1 MKILK
6 KIILINWHYFRFE
19 TLELDTINFL
29 TGKNGAGKTTVIDAI
44 QLLMLGD
51 TTGHFFNK
59 SASDKSSR
67 TLKGYLRCEIGD
79 DDNGNML
86 YLRNGR
92 FTSYVVG
99 EFYDDVNDEYNT
111 IGVIF
116 DNYEDGSIDYKYFS
130 YDGPVPEN
138 KFVINKVPLSIKELK
153 VYLLETYYKSQISF
167 FETNSAYREFI
178 KEKFGHLSNSF
189 FGLFKKAIPFSPISN
204 IETFITEYVC
214 DVNSTIDIATMQ
226 ENIRN
231 YKRLEA
237 DTETLAKRVEE
248 LRKIKEVYDT
258 WKSQEDSFLTQ
269 KYIYHRSDL
278 QIKNKQLEQNKDKLT
293 EGKEDLGQYSL
304 LIEKCEQEIKAN
316 IAAKEKVLEEKYSL
330 DIYKQQAV
338 IEDKKAKIDSQIKEL
353 QDSVESIVSNMD
365 NYQLQWMGSINK
377 ILNCSEQ
384 NNENINELKAI
395 AKQYYKRIEEFN
407 TNIDLENLDLDYF
420 IEMQQNINKLKTEIS
435 GVLHS
440 FKEEMKQN
448 NRRIAEINANMSNL
462 DRGVKNYDQRLLTLK
477 QIIEDRLKNKYH
489 RNIQVDILADLL
501 EVNDPAW
508 KNAIEGYLNTQKFY
522 LFIDPIYFEE
532 ALKIYDEVKFEYN
545 LYDFGLVDCQK
556 VKQSNPT
563 RVKGS
568 LAEELSTSNDYARA
582 YIDSLLGTLMK
593 CDKVEDLR
601 KHPRSITMT
610 GMTYQGFVARQI
622 NKERW
627 RNHYIGIN
635 SLGSEKEFL
644 ANEYEELQRAND
656 KLQELIILFEDA
668 SRVEVLNTNEIKSMS
683 EVSKVYKKMP
693 DLVYQKDE
701 LDKELDKL
709 DLSYVEVL
717 EAKIDKFQN
726 KIREYEV
733 QKDELL
739 TSQVKQRSELERLE
753 QFDIPMY
760 EDQVKEAKE
769 VIYNMF
775 NKSWIMSTG
784 EPAFIEELDRTKN
797 INTLLNFYKSKIDHV
812 DNQNKGLRDK
822 LIMLRSQYNSVY
834 HISYNPNSGD
844 NTLYDEELEEFESN
858 KLVDY
863 QEKIKIAKVNAI
875 TQFKDDFLAKLKSN
889 FDTVYMQIEALNDAL
904 SGSKFGN
911 DSYHF
916 TMVPRVEYKQY
927 YDMITDPLLME
938 GHSVGEDSFQEKYKD
953 TIEDLFRQIT
963 FADTNLDMN
972 TRSEIERN
980 IAKYTDYRTYLKF
993 DLIVTDGEG
1002 RKQHLSKTLLKKSG
1016 GETQTPFYISVLA
1029 SFAQLYRTNDTSN
1042 TKNQTVR
1049 LIVFDEAFSKMDSER
1064 IQESVKLLRN
1074 YGLQAILSAPP
1085 EKMSDIVPLV
1095 DNTICIVR
1103 DDQKSFIRNY
1113 QKELEP
1119 TQV

>member
-1 MKILK
+1 MKLLK

-19 TLELDTINFL
+19 TLELDNINFL

-99 EFYDDVNDEYNT
+99 EFYDDVNDEFST
-111 IGVIF
+111 IGVVF

-138 KFVINKVPLSIKELK
+138 KFVINKLPLSIKELK
-153 VYLLETYYKSQISF
+153 VYLLENYYKSQISF
-167 FETNSAYREFI
+167 FETNTAYREFI

-214 DVNSTIDIATMQ
+214 DVNSTIDIASMQ

-237 DTETLAKRVEE
+237 DTETLAKRIEE
-248 LRKIKEVYDT
+248 LKKIKEVYET

-278 QIKNKQLEQNKDKLT
+278 QIKNKFLEQNKEKLK

-304 LIEKCEQEIKAN
+304 LIEKCEQEIKTN
-316 IAAKEKVLEEKYSL
+316 IANKEKVLEEKYSL

-338 IEDKKAKIDSQIKEL
+338 IEDKKAKIENKIKEL
-353 QDSVESIVSNMD
+353 QNSVEAIVSNMD

-377 ILNCSEQ
+377 ILACDVHD
-384 NNENINELKAI
+384 NENINELKAI

-420 IEMQQNINKLKTEIS
+420 TEMQRNINKLKTEIS

-440 FKEEMKQN
+440 FKEQIKQN
-448 NRRIAEINANMSNL
+448 NRRIAEISANISNL
-462 DRGVKNYDQRLLTLK
+462 DRGVKNYDNRLLTLK
-477 QIIEDRLKNKYH
+477 RIIEQKLKEKYN

-501 EVNDPAW
+501 EVKNPNW
-508 KNAIEGYLNTQKFY
+508 KNAIEGYLHTQKFY
-522 LFIDPIYFEE
+522 LFIDPIYFDD
-532 ALKIYDEVKFEYN
+532 ALKIYDNVKFEYN
-545 LYDFGLVDCQK
+545 LYDFGIVDCEK
-556 VKQSNPT
+556 VKQSNPV
-563 RVKGS
+563 RMKGS
-568 LAEELSTSNDYARA
+568 LAEELTTNNEYARA
-582 YIDSLLGTLMK
+582 YIDSLLGNLMK

-601 KHPRSITMT
+601 KYPRSITVS
-610 GMTYQGFVARQI
+610 GMMYQGYVARQI

-635 SLGSEKEFL
+635 SLGSEKGFLEEEFDSL
-644 ANEYEELQRAND
+644 QKANN
-656 KLQELIILFEDA
+656 KLEQLIITFDDA
-668 SRVEVLNTNEIKSMS
+668 SKVEVLNTNEIKSME
-683 EVSKVYKKMP
+683 EVSKVYKQMP
-693 DLVYQKDE
+693 ELVHQKDE

-753 QFDIPMY
+753 EFDIPMY
-760 EDQVKEAKE
+760 SDQVKEAKE

-775 NKSWIMSTG
+775 NKAWIMSTG

-797 INTLLNFYKSKIDHV
+797 INTLLNFYKSKIEHV

-822 LIMLRSQYNSVY
+822 LIMLRTQYNSIY

-844 NTLYDEELEEFESN
+844 NTLYDEELQEFESN

-863 QEKIKIAKVNAI
+863 QEKITIAKANAI
-875 TQFKDDFLAKLKSN
+875 SQFKDDFLAKLKSN
-889 FDTVYMQIEALNDAL
+889 FDTVKMQIDALNDAL

-911 DSYHF
+911 DSYYF
-916 TMVPRVEYKQY
+916 TMTPRAEYKQY
-927 YDMITDPLLME
+927 YDMITDSLLME
-938 GHSVGEDSFQEKYKD
+938 GYSVNEDAFQEKYKD

-963 FADTNLDMN
+963 FADTSLDMN

-980 IAKYTDYRTYLKF
+980 IAKFTDYRTYLKF
-993 DLIVTDGEG
+993 DLIVTDSEG

-1113 QKELEP
+1113 QKELVP
-1119 TQV
+1119 QA

>member
-1 MKILK
+1 MKLLK
-6 KIILINWHYFRFE
+6 KIVLINWHYFRFE
-19 TLELDTINFL
+19 TLELDKINFL

-67 TLKGYLRCEIGD
+67 TLKGYLRCEVGD

-99 EFYDDVNDEYNT
+99 EFYDDVNNEYCT
-111 IGVIF
+111 IGVVF

-138 KFVINKVPLSIKELK
+138 KFVINKLPLSIKELK
-153 VYLLETYYKSQISF
+153 VYLLENYYKSQISF

-214 DVNSTIDIATMQ
+214 DVNSTIDIASMQ

-231 YKRLEA
+231 YKRLES

-248 LRKIKEVYDT
+248 LKQIKEVYET
-258 WKSQEDSFLTQ
+258 WRNQEDSFLTQ

-278 QIKNKQLEQNKDKLT
+278 QIKNKQLEQNKEKLT

-304 LIEKCEQEIKAN
+304 LIDKCEQEIKN
-316 IAAKEKVLEEKYSL
+316 TIAAKEKLLEEKYSL

-338 IEDKKAKIDSQIKEL
+338 IEDKKAKIDEQIKEL
-353 QDSVESIVSNMD
+353 QNSVEAIVTNMD

-377 ILNCSEQ
+377 ILACDVHD
-384 NNENINELKAI
+384 NENINELKAI

-420 IEMQQNINKLKTEIS
+420 VEMQKNINNLKTEIS

-440 FKEEMKQN
+440 FKEEIKKN
-448 NRRIAEINANMSNL
+448 NRRLAEISSNISNL

-477 QIIEDRLKNKYH
+477 RIIEQKLKERHNKT
-489 RNIQVDILADLL
+489 IEVSILADLL
-501 EVNDPAW
+501 EVKTPQW

-522 LFIDPIYFEE
+522 LIIDPIYFDE

-545 LYDFGLVDCQK
+545 LYDFGLVDCLK
-556 VKQSNPT
+556 VKQANPV
-563 RVKGS
+563 RIKGS
-568 LAEELSTSNDYARA
+568 LAEELTTTNDYARA
-582 YIDSLLGTLMK
+582 YIDSLLGNLMK

-601 KHPRSITMT
+601 KYSRSITET
-610 GMTYQGFVARQI
+610 GMTYQGYVARQI

-635 SLGSEKEFL
+635 SLGNEKQFL
-644 ANEYEELQRAND
+644 ENEYTDIQKTNT
-656 KLQELIILFEDA
+656 KLESLITTFEDA
-668 SRVEVLNTNEIKSMS
+668 AHVEVLNTNEIKSMS
-683 EVSKVYKKMP
+683 EISVVYKKMP
-693 DLVYQKDE
+693 DLVHQKDE

-717 EAKIDKFQN
+717 EAKIDKMQN
-726 KIREYEV
+726 KIREFEV

-760 EDQVKEAKE
+760 TDQVKEAKE

-775 NKSWIMSTG
+775 NKAWIMSTG
-784 EPAFIEELDRTKN
+784 EPAFIEELERTKN
-797 INTLLNFYKSKIDHV
+797 ITTLLNFYKSKIDHV
-812 DNQNKGLRDK
+812 DSQNKGLRDK

-834 HISYNPNSGD
+834 HISYNPNAGD

-863 QEKIKIAKVNAI
+863 QEKIKIAKANAI
-875 TQFKDDFLAKLKSN
+875 AQFKDDFLAKLKSN
-889 FDTVYMQIEALNDAL
+889 FDTVKMQIDALNDAL
-904 SGSKFGN
+904 SGSKFGT

-916 TMVPRVEYKQY
+916 IMNPRTEYKNY

-938 GHSVGEDSFQEKYKD
+938 GYSVNEDAFQEKYKD

-963 FADTNLDMN
+963 FADTTLDIN

-980 IAKYTDYRTYLKF
+980 IAKFTDYRTYLKF
-993 DLIVTDGEG
+993 DLIVTDNEG

-1095 DNTICIVR
+1095 DNTVCIVR
-1103 DDQKSFIRNY
+1103 DDQNSFIRNY
-1113 QKELEP
+1113 QKELV
-1119 TQV
+1119 TA

>member
-1 MKILK
+1 MKILN
-6 KIILINWHYFRFE
+6 KIVLINWHYFRFE
-19 TLELDTINFL
+19 TLELNQINFL

-51 TTGHFFNK
+51 TSGHFFNK

-86 YLRNGR
+86 YLRTGR

-111 IGVIF
+111 VGVVF

-130 YDGPVPEN
+130 YDGPIPEN
-138 KFVINKVPLSIKELK
+138 KFVINKLPLSIKELK
-153 VYLLETYYKSQISF
+153 VYLLENYYKSQISF

-214 DVNSTIDIATMQ
+214 DVNSTIDIASMQ

-248 LRKIKEVYDT
+248 LRNIKEVFET
-258 WKSQEDSFLTQ
+258 WKNQEDSVLTQ

-278 QIKNKQLEQNKDKLT
+278 QIKNKQLEMNKEKLT

-304 LIEKCEQEIKAN
+304 LIEKCEQEIKNN
-316 IAAKEKVLEEKYSL
+316 IAAKEKLLEEKYSL

-338 IEDKKAKIDSQIKEL
+338 IEDKKAKIEEQIKEL
-353 QDSVESIVSNMD
+353 QDSVEAIVTNMD

-377 ILNCSEQ
+377 VLNCDVHD
-384 NNENINELKAI
+384 NENINELKAI
-395 AKQYYKRIEEFN
+395 AKDYYKRIEEFN

-420 IEMQQNINKLKTEIS
+420 VEMQQNINKLKTEIS

-440 FKEEMKQN
+440 FKEQIKQN
-448 NRRIAEINANMSNL
+448 NRRIAEISSHISNL
-462 DRGVKNYDQRLLTLK
+462 DRGVKNYDNRLLTLK
-477 QIIEDRLKNKYH
+477 SIIEQKLKQRHNK
-489 RNIQVDILADLL
+489 NIQVDILADLL
-501 EVNDPAW
+501 EVKNPDW
-508 KNAIEGYLNTQKFY
+508 KNAIEGYLHTQKFY

-532 ALKIYDEVKFEYN
+532 ALKIYDEIKFEYN

-556 VKQSNPT
+556 VKQSNPV

-568 LAEELSTSNDYARA
+568 LAEELTTNNDYARA
-582 YIDSLLGTLMK
+582 YIDSLLGNLMK

-601 KHPRSITMT
+601 KYNRSITMS

-635 SLGSEKEFL
+635 SLDSEKGFL
-644 ANEYEELQRAND
+644 ESEYNDLQKANARLEQLT
-656 KLQELIILFEDA
+656 ITFEDA
-668 SRVEVLNTNEIKSMS
+668 SKVEVLNTNEIKSMS

-693 DLVYQKDE
+693 ELVHQKDE

-717 EAKIDKFQN
+717 EAKIDKAQN
-726 KIREYEV
+726 KVREYEV

-753 QFDIPMY
+753 EFDIPMY
-760 EDQVKEAKE
+760 ADQVKEAKE

-775 NKSWIMSTG
+775 NKAWIMSTG
-784 EPAFIEELDRTKN
+784 EPAFIEELERTKN
-797 INTLLNFYKSKIDHV
+797 INTLLNFYKSKIDHI
-812 DNQNKGLRDK
+812 DGQNKGLRDK

-834 HISYNPNSGD
+834 HISYNPNSED
-844 NTLYDEELEEFESN
+844 NTLYDEELAEFEGN

-863 QEKIKIAKVNAI
+863 QEKITIAKANAI

-889 FDTVYMQIEALNDAL
+889 FDTVRMQIEALNDAL

-916 TMVPRVEYKQY
+916 IMNPRTEYKEY
-927 YDMITDPLLME
+927 YEMITDPLLME
-938 GHSVGEDSFQEKYKD
+938 GYSVGEDAFQDKYKD

-963 FADTNLDMN
+963 FADTSLDMN

-980 IAKYTDYRTYLKF
+980 IAKFTDYRTYLKF

-1029 SFAQLYRTNDTSN
+1029 SFAQLYRTNDTTN
-1042 TKNQTVR
+1042 TKSQTVR

-1113 QKELEP
+1113 QKDPVL
-1119 TQV
+1119 TA

>member
-1 MKILK
+1 MKLLK
-6 KIILINWHYFRFE
+6 KIVLVNWHYFRFE
-19 TLELDTINFL
+19 TLELDNINFL

-99 EFYDDVNDEYNT
+99 EFYDDVNNEYT
-111 IGVIF
+111 TVGVVF

-138 KFVINKVPLSIKELK
+138 KFVMNKLPLSIKELK
-153 VYLLETYYKSQISF
+153 VYLLENYYKSQISF

-214 DVNSTIDIATMQ
+214 DVNSTIDIASMQ

-248 LRKIKEVYDT
+248 LKKIKEVYDT
-258 WKSQEDSFLTQ
+258 WKSQEDAFLTQ

-278 QIKNKQLEQNKDKLT
+278 QIKNKQLELNKEKLT
-293 EGKEDLGQYSL
+293 EGKEDLGQYTL
-304 LIEKCEQEIKAN
+304 LIEKCEQEIRAN
-316 IAAKEKVLEEKYSL
+316 IANKEKVLEEKYSL

-338 IEDKKAKIDSQIKEL
+338 IEDKKAKIDAEIREL
-353 QDSVESIVSNMD
+353 QNSVESIVTNMD

-377 ILNCSEQ
+377 ILNCDVHD
-384 NNENINELKAI
+384 NENINELKAI

-420 IEMQQNINKLKTEIS
+420 VEMQQNINKLKTEIS

-440 FKEEMKQN
+440 FKEQIKQN
-448 NRRIAEINANMSNL
+448 NRRVAEISANISNL
-462 DRGVKNYDQRLLTLK
+462 DKGVKNYDNRLLTLK
-477 QIIEDRLKNKYH
+477 RILEERLKQKYS
-489 RNIQVDILADLL
+489 RNVQVDILSDLL
-501 EVNDPAW
+501 EVKNPAW
-508 KNAIEGYLNTQKFY
+508 KNAIEGYLHTQKFY
-522 LFIDPIYFEE
+522 LFIDPIYFED
-532 ALKIYDEVKFEYN
+532 ALKIYDEIKFEYN
-545 LYDFGLVDCQK
+545 LYDFGIVDCQK
-556 VKQSNPT
+556 VKQSNP
-563 RVKGS
+563 VKVQGS
-568 LAEELSTSNDYARA
+568 LAEELTTNNEYARA
-582 YIDSLLGTLMK
+582 YIDSLLGNLMK

-601 KHPRSITMT
+601 KHNRSITQT
-610 GMTYQGFVARQI
+610 GMTYQGYVARQI

-635 SLGSEKEFL
+635 SLGSEKQFL
-644 ANEYEELQRAND
+644 ENEYSDIQKANT
-656 KLQELIILFEDA
+656 KLEQLIILFDDA
-668 SRVEVLNTNEIKSMS
+668 SRVEVLNANEIKSMS
-683 EVSKVYKKMP
+683 EISKVYKKMP
-693 DLVYQKDE
+693 DLVRQKDE

-753 QFDIPMY
+753 EFDIPMY
-760 EDQVKEAKE
+760 TDQVKEAKE
-769 VIYNMF
+769 IIYNMF
-775 NKSWIMSTG
+775 NKAWIMSTG
-784 EPAFIEELDRTKN
+784 EPAFIEELDRTRN

-812 DNQNKGLRDK
+812 DHQNKGLRDK

-834 HISYNPNSGD
+834 HISYNPNSSD
-844 NTLYDEELEEFESN
+844 NTLYDEELQEFESN

-863 QEKIKIAKVNAI
+863 QEKITIAKANAI
-875 TQFKDDFLAKLKSN
+875 SQFKDDFLAKLKSN
-889 FDTVYMQIEALNDAL
+889 FDAVRMQIEALNDAL

-916 TMVPRVEYKQY
+916 IMNPRSEYKAY
-927 YDMITDPLLME
+927 YEMITDPLLME
-938 GHSVGEDSFQEKYKD
+938 GYSVNEDAFQEKYKD

-963 FADTNLDMN
+963 FADTTLDMN

-980 IAKYTDYRTYLKF
+980 IAKFTDYRTYLKF

-1113 QKELEP
+1113 QKDV
-1119 TQV
+1119 QIA